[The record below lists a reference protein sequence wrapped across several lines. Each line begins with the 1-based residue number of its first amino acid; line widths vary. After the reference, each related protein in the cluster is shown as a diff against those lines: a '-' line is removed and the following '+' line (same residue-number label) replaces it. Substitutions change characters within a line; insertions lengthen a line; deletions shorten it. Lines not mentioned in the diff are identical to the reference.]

1 MNAKLIRN
9 GLFFSILSAI
19 QIFIG
24 VEQAFAKPE
33 LKPLDTNIADMGS
46 AYYQFK
52 IKEFQSI
59 DQQRKYRV
67 WLAIPKHLSTLNTST
82 QYSVQSTQGV
92 ASLFMLDGNSVM
104 SRLNEPL
111 LKTLAAHD
119 APVLV
124 AMGYQ
129 TNLPFE
135 SASRSLDYT
144 PADVSG
150 LPSKDPRNPE
160 RMSGGSSQFRELI
173 VSEIMPW
180 VESEV
185 RLDPQRK
192 ALWGHS
198 YGGLFVLDSA
208 LNSRQFAH
216 YFAASPSLGWAD
228 QRIVKKIEQATAEQ
242 LKNQKLWIME
252 GDIDFD
258 TLDKISPNA
267 DKNMIQNN
275 RNIVQIMATKGSDV
289 RLILYPH
296 LSHGEVFQRSLMD
309 VLNYRLF

>member
-33 LKPLDTNIADMGS
+33 LKSLDINIADMGS

-92 ASLFMLDGNSVM
+92 ASLFML
-104 SRLNEPL
+104 
-111 LKTLAAHD
+111 
-119 APVLV
+119 
-124 AMGYQ
+124 
-129 TNLPFE
+129 
-135 SASRSLDYT
+135 
-144 PADVSG
+144 
-150 LPSKDPRNPE
+150 
-160 RMSGGSSQFRELI
+160 
-173 VSEIMPW
+173 
-180 VESEV
+180 
-185 RLDPQRK
+185 
-192 ALWGHS
+192 
-198 YGGLFVLDSA
+198 
-208 LNSRQFAH
+208 
-216 YFAASPSLGWAD
+216 AD
-228 QRIVKKIEQATAEQ
+228 QRIIKKIEQATAEQ

-258 TLDKISPNA
+258 TREKS
-267 DKNMIQNN
+267 
-275 RNIVQIMATKGSDV
+275 V
-289 RLILYPH
+289 RMPIKT
-296 LSHGEVFQRSLMD
+296 
-309 VLNYRLF
+309 

>member
-1 MNAKLIRN
+1 MNVKLIRN

-19 QIFIG
+19 QLFVG
-24 VEQAFAKPE
+24 VEHAFAKPE
-33 LKPLDTNIADMGS
+33 LKTLGTNIADMGS

-67 WLAIPKHLSTLNTST
+67 WLAIPKHVVTSNAST
-82 QYSVQSTQGV
+82 QYKSTQGA

-104 SRLNEPL
+104 ARLNEPL
-111 LKTLAAHD
+111 LKTLATHD

-124 AMGYQ
+124 AIGYQ
-129 TNLPFE
+129 TSLPFE

-173 VSEIMPW
+173 VSEIIPW

-185 RLDPQRK
+185 RLNPQRK

-208 LNSRQFAH
+208 LNGQQFSH

-242 LKNQKLWIME
+242 LKNQKIWIME
-252 GDIDFD
+252 GDVDFD

-267 DKNMIQNN
+267 DKNMIQDN
-275 RNIVQIMATKGSDV
+275 RNIAQKMATKGSDV
-289 RLILYPH
+289 RLMLYPH